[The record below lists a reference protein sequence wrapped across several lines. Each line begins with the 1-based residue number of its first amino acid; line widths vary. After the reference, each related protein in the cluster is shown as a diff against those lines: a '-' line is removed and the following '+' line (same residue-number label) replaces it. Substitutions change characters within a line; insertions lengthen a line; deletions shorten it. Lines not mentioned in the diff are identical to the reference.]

1 MGRYVLSP
9 GIFRHLRNS
18 GFGAGGEIQLTD
30 AIRSLAED
38 EPVWGVM
45 YKGERFD
52 CGTMESWLR
61 ATLGMALKRE
71 DLRGIVLSELER
83 LGVTG
88 R

>member
-1 MGRYVLSP
+1 
-9 GIFRHLRNS
+9 
-18 GFGAGGEIQLTD
+18 
-30 AIRSLAED
+30 
-38 EPVWGVM
+38 
-45 YKGERFD
+45 
-52 CGTMESWLR
+52 MESWLR